1 MSVSTFRR
9 IAFGLLGFPMT
20 NEHIT
25 VKRHRLEHV
34 DVYEVFGDELDRIE
48 QEAATIGTDLQFA
61 LFWLPIA
68 VTLTATLILT
78 NIPNERVHT
87 GFLIFTIM
95 SYGFGVYFVIRWL
108 RQIGSFKRLLSK
120 IRDRQVGPIG
130 EEGKEIKDVTELSSG
145 EPSADKR
152 GSTT

>member
-20 NEHIT
+20 NEHIN

-108 RQIGSFKRLLSK
+108 RQI
-120 IRDRQVGPIG
+120 
-130 EEGKEIKDVTELSSG
+130 
-145 EPSADKR
+145 
-152 GSTT
+152 